1 MKFFLSILFCF
12 VFCCSVFG
20 QNSIDTLGVKFY
32 NYFSQAGIFLLK
44 GDMQNAL
51 SAYGMCLKVNP
62 KSSVSNFQIAKIYF
76 TQRDYYMAERYAKI
90 AVENNSLN
98 VWYKV
103 FLADIYCN
111 LGKYDDAEMVYK
123 EILKQSPQQEYYDN
137 LTEIYIF
144 AKKYNK
150 AIDNISLEQEKFGY
164 DFDLAIKKSD
174 LYKTIG
180 NIDGAEKELIELKNF
195 QPYNLSFLGL
205 LCEFYMQTSQ
215 VDKVQPVLDEMLSL
229 DPDNGLTFLTYAL
242 YCKINY
248 KTDCFF
254 DCLNKAFKS
263 DLVSLQQKTV
273 ILHQLVLE
281 DIDYSSEKLIP
292 LFDILSEKYSDSLS
306 VHNLY
311 ASYLMREQLYS
322 QAGEELRKGLD
333 CDKSDFNTW
342 KKLFKLYTFTEEY
355 EKLSEVSD
363 MASEYYPEQ
372 IDVMIYSGVAA
383 VYSGDYKAARDIFE
397 QAMSFGAEVS
407 ESAYLYYFYLG
418 VLDFK
423 QNKKQ
428 DAYKNFDK
436 FYQANHS
443 DYNLVG
449 QYANYLCEGKFNL
462 DFAEKII
469 KQCVAFDGT
478 DSYFYYVYANC
489 MYMKNDLKSAQYFIE
504 KSLSLGNTQKY
515 YVYELAGDIFYKNKN
530 CEKAV
535 QNWNEALNL
544 GGNVVKIDK
553 KIKTCN

>member
-1 MKFFLSILFCF
+1 MKAAPAYANTMNTDGSWSYLDYDNQYVTNWEPIYHL
-12 VFCCSVFG
+12 V
-20 QNSIDTLGVKFY
+20 Q
-32 NYFSQAGIFLLK
+32 LLR
-44 GDMQNAL
+44 M
-51 SAYGMCLKVNP
+51 SFAYTMFD
-62 KSSVSNFQIAKIYF
+62 S
-76 TQRDYYMAERYAKI
+76 DYYG
-90 AVENNSLN
+90 N
-98 VWYKV
+98 
-103 FLADIYCN
+103 
-111 LGKYDDAEMVYK
+111 
-123 EILKQSPQQEYYDN
+123 EILYEAIMQGLYYWYEKRPSSKNWYANQISAPEYICRI
-137 LTEIYIF
+137 LAVMEFGKKKTEPEL
-144 AKKYNK
+144 K
-150 AIDNISLEQEKFGY
+150 
-164 DFDLAIKKSD
+164 
-174 LYKTIG
+174 
-180 NIDGAEKELIELKNF
+180 KELIELKNF